1 MNILIEEYQKNHIS
15 HHRWCSRVGVM
26 PMNSTYIDW
35 CWWCDPGR
43 VAGECGGRGLIRRSA
58 QTSVEF
64 GVFLCTRRTRPN
76 KHGTEI
82 FCKYPTVKY
91 FPESDDCT
99 ALRSSLVVINNQSD
113 FIKQLPAVSCS
124 FGEIFHHC
132 CSFGRPQKCFHSP
145 GYLRSCGSF
154 STKSPQLENVSSLY
168 WTNHP
173 TLDFSFSS
181 SNETSENYWINT
193 NNQNNHICC
202 FAGNWMKIKT
212 SSCL

>member
-1 MNILIEEYQKNHIS
+1 MSQAINCKNSINEPSCSGWSECQRPLEIFIVYRIISITWISHNTSLSLQSVIHTMVVCRVLPRTKIMRAEIPEIKTVLDCWLYGKILTILS
-15 HHRWCSRVGVM
+15 HHRWYSHVGVM

-113 FIKQLPAVSCS
+113 FNQAFACS
-124 FGEIFHHC
+124 V
-132 CSFGRPQKCFHSP
+132 
-145 GYLRSCGSF
+145 L
-154 STKSPQLENVSSLY
+154 
-168 WTNHP
+168 
-173 TLDFSFSS
+173 
-181 SNETSENYWINT
+181 
-193 NNQNNHICC
+193 
-202 FAGNWMKIKT
+202 
-212 SSCL
+212 